1 MTVDWAPVV
10 GHLRGADDILFVG
23 HVNPDADAL
32 GSALAAAIAVE
43 SLGARPRVTFP
54 DDPFEVP
61 DSLRFLPRADLIV
74 DPADVAGAP
83 VVVSMDASSPDRLG
97 RLFAVAHAAQTFIA
111 VDHHASFEPFAHLNV
126 IDPHQPATGMLVLD
140 LIDVLGVE
148 LDHDIALCLYAALS
162 SDTGSFRFAST
173 TPGTLRAAAR
183 LMDVGIDF
191 AGAAKA
197 LFDTRSVDFLAL
209 QSRVLADLRIRSAGG
224 VRVAVAHVAREVRAE
239 YGIAFPQVES
249 LIDVVRTVEQVD
261 VAVVLKQDDAGIWR
275 VSSRSHGHVDVG
287 SACTACGGGGHR
299 MAAGF
304 TGTTDAEQTLT
315 MFLYQVARA
324 AG

>member
-10 GHLRGADDILFVG
+10 GHLRAADDILFVG

-43 SLGARPRVTFP
+43 SLGARARVTFP

-61 DSLRFLPRADLIV
+61 DGLRFLPREDLII
-74 DPADVAGAP
+74 DPDRVGRPA

-97 RLFAVAHAAQTFIA
+97 RLFAVAQAAQTFIA

-126 IDPHQPATGMLVLD
+126 VDPHQPATGMLVLD
-140 LIDVLGVE
+140 LIDALAVDV
-148 LDHDIALCLYAALS
+148 DHDIALCLYAALS

-197 LFDTRSVDFLAL
+197 LFDTRSVQFLAL
-209 QSRVLADLRIRSAGG
+209 QSRVLADLQIRAARD
-224 VRVAVAHVAREVRAE
+224 VQVAVAHVPREVRE
-239 YGIAFPQVES
+239 EHGMVWIAADWQHRPGAASGEDQRKEPG
-249 LIDVVRTVEQVD
+249 L
-261 VAVVLKQDDAGIWR
+261 AV
-275 VSSRSHGHVDVG
+275 
-287 SACTACGGGGHR
+287 
-299 MAAGF
+299 
-304 TGTTDAEQTLT
+304 
-315 MFLYQVARA
+315 
-324 AG
+324 